1 MTSSLESWHRVNYAT
16 PRSFGTTLKA
26 NLKETFFPD
35 DPFHELKNEPISRR
49 FLKGTQYFVPIFEW
63 LPKYSFKLFKY
74 DLLAGITI
82 ASLAIP
88 QGISYAKLANIPPI
102 IGLYSSFV
110 PPLIYAVFGNSKH
123 LAVGTVAACSLLIA
137 ATIGEKVNANDN
149 MHLYLSLIFTATF
162 VSGLVQTALGLLRLG
177 ILVDFLSY
185 STITG
190 FMGGTAIIIC
200 LQQLKGM
207 LGLKHFTTHTD
218 VVSVLRAIFHNRKE
232 ILEQRYTNNGTN
244 VYCHTGYENNYKS
257 RREFNTN
264 CSFLR
269 HLGFILQTSLP
280 SLTSDSIALV
290 IPPTPS
296 TADTIDDSMPSFSL
310 LVYLLRSDSS
320 ASGAGGRWKWESA
333 IVGIIFLIFLQF
345 TRFVKNKKPKLFWVS
360 AIAPLVT
367 VIVGCLFA
375 YFAHAEKHGIQIVGH
390 LSKGINPSSIHLLN
404 FDPTYISAPIK
415 AGVITAIISLAEG
428 IAIGRSFA
436 IIRNEQ
442 IDGNKEMIA
451 IGLMNIFGSF
461 ASCYLTT
468 GPFSRTAV
476 NFNAGCK
483 TAMSN
488 VVMSICMMLT
498 LLFLAPLF
506 SYTPLVS
513 LSAIIMSAML
523 GLIDYDKAYHLFKTD
538 KFDFCICMTA
548 FLGVA
553 FISMDIGL
561 MLSVGLALIRALLYV
576 ARPATCKLGR
586 IPEAGLYR
594 DVEQYPGANGI
605 PGILILKLGS
615 PIYFANCNY
624 IRERILRWIRDEHS
638 LTDSKGNEI
647 EYLLL
652 ELGEQY
658 DATGITSIDITG
670 VETLLEIQRCVEAKG
685 IKMILVNPRLEV
697 LEKLTVTKSIDTVG
711 KEYVFLTI
719 EDAIDACKFS
729 LKCSDPM
736 KRENLEIV

>member
-1 MTSSLESWHRVNYAT
+1 MTSSWHRVNYAT
-16 PRSFGTTLKA
+16 PRSFGTSLKA

-35 DPFHELKNEPISRR
+35 DPFHEFKNEPLSRR
-49 FLKGTQYFVPIFEW
+49 ILKGTQYFVPIFEW
-63 LPKYSFKLFKY
+63 LPKYSLKLFKY

-110 PPLIYAVFGNSKH
+110 PPLIYAVFGSSKH

-137 ATIGEKVNANDN
+137 ATIEEKVKANDN
-149 MHLYLSLIFTATF
+149 MPLYLSLVFTATLF
-162 VSGLVQTALGLLRLG
+162 AGLVQTALGLLRLG
-177 ILVDFLSY
+177 ILVDFLSH

-232 ILEQRYTNNGTN
+232 
-244 VYCHTGYENNYKS
+244 
-257 RREFNTN
+257 
-264 CSFLR
+264 
-269 HLGFILQTSLP
+269 
-280 SLTSDSIALV
+280 
-290 IPPTPS
+290 
-296 TADTIDDSMPSFSL
+296 
-310 LVYLLRSDSS
+310 
-320 ASGAGGRWKWESA
+320 WKWESA
-333 IVGIIFLIFLQF
+333 VVGIIFLIFLQF

-360 AIAPLVT
+360 AIAPMVT

-404 FDPTYISAPIK
+404 FNPKYISAPIK
-415 AGVITAIISLAEG
+415 AGVITAVISLAEG

-442 IDGNKEMIA
+442 VDGNKEMIA
-451 IGLMNIFGSF
+451 IGLMNIFGSL

-483 TAMSN
+483 TTMSN

-538 KFDFCICMTA
+538 KFDFYICMTA
-548 FLGVA
+548 FIGVA

-576 ARPATCKLGR
+576 ARPATCKLGSV
-586 IPEAGLYR
+586 PEAGLYR
-594 DVEQYPGANGI
+594 DIEQYPTANGI
-605 PGILILKLGS
+605 PGILILKLSS

-638 LTDSKGNEI
+638 RTDSKGNEI

-652 ELGEQY
+652 ELG
-658 DATGITSIDITG
+658 GITSIDITG

-685 IKMILVNPRLEV
+685 IKAQYSMMLMGPLDSPQRCEAQSAV
-697 LEKLTVTKSIDTVG
+697 
-711 KEYVFLTI
+711 
-719 EDAIDACKFS
+719 
-729 LKCSDPM
+729 
-736 KRENLEIV
+736 